1 MSIPIEVEREGD
13 YCMCEQACMCNN
25 ACYHDLAE
33 DYDTQSYEFTQW
45 WNELDEDDRIMLHSL
60 AIYMALGGKLNA
72 FNVQET
78 GVDINGV

>member
-1 MSIPIEVEREGD
+1 MNRFRIDGATIPEEEGLFYFPETD
-13 YCMCEQACMCNN
+13 QE
-25 ACYHDLAE
+25 E
-33 DYDTQSYEFTQW
+33 DMLGW
-45 WNELDEDDRIMLHSL
+45 INELDEDDKIMLHSL